1 MNIVTLL
8 NQIDSGDIVLPA
20 IQRDFVWS
28 EEKIEK
34 LMDSIMR
41 GYPIGIVLVWE
52 TYKDIQYREF
62 EKIYINGTRTKFID
76 NSTKKKLKLVLDG
89 QQRLQA
95 LYIALYGIYN
105 GKYLYF
111 DVLSGRHS
119 DDFEEEKYYFYF
131 ATPEEATKKNNEA
144 ESNLTDKKENN
155 GIEYSAK
162 VSDLFKMDVATK
174 IKYRKEITKKL
185 QLSEEDELRVETN
198 LSKLDEVLMKEQN
211 ILKAS
216 IIDENKPSDSQSRQ
230 TESDV
235 LEIFVRINRQGTPLS
250 RSDLIFSMI
259 KLNWKESATT
269 LPEFV
274 DKINGGNSFNIDV
287 DFIIRCLFAVS
298 DLGTKFDI
306 DILRK
311 KSNMDKIK
319 KNFAQCSKAIE
330 STIDNVQKYC
340 WISSSKAM
348 GGNLNLVP
356 FVYYFFNLP
365 KYELPNNQIDNF
377 RKSFFLFCFAKPF
390 SRYADSRL
398 GKFIREE
405 LMNRTDKEKSQ
416 FPLETAV
423 WWVNYWEEVDGWN
436 EKLIQKNP
444 HLALYLIQQDS
455 GGKTHYILNKREM
468 DHIFPRSKLRE
479 KGYDES
485 KVNHY
490 ANFWILSKGKN
501 INKTN
506 KHPKRYFDDVSDK
519 ELKIALIDKN
529 LLDYRR
535 YGTFLNKRGK
545 AILNKLSKKIGFS
558 EDDFKILEES
568 ESDS

>member
-8 NQIDSGDIVLPA
+8 NQIDSRDIVLPA

-41 GYPIGIVLVWE
+41 GYPVGIVLVWE

-62 EKIYINGTRTKFID
+62 EKIYRNGTRPAFID
-76 NSTKKKLKLVLDG
+76 NSSNKKLKLVLDG

-95 LYIALYGIYN
+95 LFLALYGSYN

-111 DVLSGRHS
+111 DILSGRHS
-119 DDFEEEKYYFYF
+119 DDFEEEKYHFYF
-131 ATPEEATKKNNEA
+131 ATPQEADEWNKETESKKSKSEGN
-144 ESNLTDKKENN
+144 D
-155 GIEYSAK
+155 GIKYFAK
-162 VSDLFKMDVATK
+162 VSDLFKMDVSSK
-174 IKYRKEITKKL
+174 QKYRKEITKKL
-185 QLSEEDELRVETN
+185 KLTEEDELRLETN
-198 LSKLDEVLMKEQN
+198 LAKLDEVLTKEQN

-216 IIDENKPSDSQSRQ
+216 IIDENKPADSQSRQ

-250 RSDLIFSMI
+250 RSDLIFSML
-259 KLNWKESATT
+259 KLNWRESTT
-269 LPEFV
+269 ALPEFV
-274 DKINGGNSFNIDV
+274 DKVNDGNSFEIDI

-306 DILRK
+306 DMLRK
-311 KSNMDKIK
+311 IKNMKRIQE
-319 KNFAQCSKAIE
+319 NYEQCCMAIE
-330 STIDNVQKYC
+330 STIDNVQKHC
-340 WISSSKAM
+340 WISSNKAM
-348 GGNLNLVP
+348 GGILNLIP
-356 FVYYFFNLP
+356 FVYYFFHLP
-365 KYELPNNQIDNF
+365 KHEIPHNQVDNF

-405 LMNRTDKEKSQ
+405 LKGRQEHEKNS
-416 FPLETAV
+416 FPFEASV
-423 WWVNYWEEVDGWN
+423 GWVNYWEHIDGWK
-436 EKLIQKNP
+436 EELIQRNSR
-444 HLALYLIQQDS
+444 LALYIIQQDR
-455 GGKTHYILNKREM
+455 GTKTHYKLNKREM
-468 DHIFPRSKLRE
+468 DHIFPRSILRQ
-479 KGYDES
+479 KGFDES
-485 KVNHY
+485 KVNHF

-506 KHPKRYFDDVSDK
+506 KHPKKYFEDVPDK
-519 ELKIALIDKN
+519 ELKIALIDRK

-535 YGTFLNKRGK
+535 YGTFLDKRGK
-545 AILNKLSKKIGFS
+545 AIIEKLTKKIGIS
-558 EDDFKILEES
+558 EDDFKVLNEE
-568 ESDS
+568 

>member
-20 IQRDFVWS
+20 IQRDFVWG
-28 EEKIEK
+28 EEKIGK

-41 GYPIGIVLVWE
+41 GYPVGIVLVWE
-52 TYKDIQYREF
+52 TYKDIQYRQF
-62 EKIYINGTRTKFID
+62 EKIYRNGTRPAFID
-76 NSTKKKLKLVLDG
+76 NSSKMKLKLVLDG

-95 LYIALYGIYN
+95 LYLALYGSYN

-111 DVLSGRHS
+111 DILSGRHS

-131 ATPEEATKKNNEA
+131 ATQEEADKWNKEA
-144 ESNLTDKKENN
+144 EANLTNDEESN
-155 GIEYSAK
+155 GIEYFAK
-162 VSDLFKMDVATK
+162 VSDLFKMDVSNKQT
-174 IKYRKEITKKL
+174 YRKEITKQLKL
-185 QLSEEDELRVETN
+185 KEEDELRLEIN
-198 LSKLDEVLMKEQN
+198 LAKLDEVLTKEQN

-216 IIDENKPSDSQSRQ
+216 IIDENKPSGSQSRQ

-235 LEIFVRINRQGTPLS
+235 LEIFVRINRLGTPLS

-259 KLNWKESATT
+259 KLNWRESATT

-274 DKINGGNSFNIDV
+274 DKVNDGNSFEIDI

-306 DILRK
+306 DMLRK
-311 KSNMDKIK
+311 RSNMYKIQ
-319 KNFAQCSKAIE
+319 KNFEQCCMAIE

-340 WISSSKAM
+340 WISSNKAM
-348 GGNLNLVP
+348 GGILNLVP
-356 FVYYFFNLP
+356 FVYYFLHLP
-365 KYELPNNQIDNF
+365 KHEIPNNQIDSF
-377 RKSFFLFCFAKPF
+377 RKSFFLFCFARPF

-405 LMNRTDKEKSQ
+405 LMHRSKDEKSQ
-416 FPLETAV
+416 FPFESAV
-423 WWVNYWEEVDGWN
+423 WWVNYWENIDGWN
-436 EKLIQKNP
+436 EKLIQRNSR
-444 HLALYLIQQDS
+444 LGLYIIQQDPGS
-455 GGKTHYILNKREM
+455 KTQYKLNKREM

-479 KGYDES
+479 KGFDES
-485 KVNHY
+485 KVNHF

-506 KHPKRYFDDVSDK
+506 KHPKKYFEDVTDR
-519 ELKIALIDKN
+519 ELKIALIDRD

-535 YGTFLNKRGK
+535 YGTFLDKRGK
-545 AILNKLSKKIGFS
+545 AILEKLAKKIGFN
-558 EDDFKILEES
+558 EKDFKMLEDEQ
-568 ESDS
+568 

>member
-8 NQIDSGDIVLPA
+8 NKIDSGDIVLPA
-20 IQRDFVWS
+20 IQRDFVWP

-41 GYPIGIVLVWE
+41 GYPVGIVLVWE
-52 TYKDIQYREF
+52 TYKDIQYRQF
-62 EKIYINGTRTKFID
+62 EKIYRNGTRPAFID
-76 NSTKKKLKLVLDG
+76 NSSKKKLKLVLDG

-95 LYIALYGIYN
+95 LYLALYGSFN

-111 DVLSGRHS
+111 DILSGRHT

-131 ATPEEATKKNNEA
+131 ATSEDVDEWNKEA
-144 ESNLTDKKENN
+144 EANMANDEGKNE
-155 GIEYSAK
+155 IQYFAK
-162 VSDLFKMDVATK
+162 VSDIFKIDVFNK
-174 IKYRKEITKKL
+174 QKYRKEITKKL
-185 QLSEEDELRVETN
+185 KLKEEDELRLETN
-198 LSKLDEVLMKEQN
+198 LAKLDEVLTKEQN

-235 LEIFVRINRQGTPLS
+235 LEIFVRINKQGTPLS

-259 KLNWKESATT
+259 KLNWRESATT

-274 DKINGGNSFNIDV
+274 DKVNDGNSFEIDI

-306 DILRK
+306 DMLRK
-311 KSNMDKIK
+311 RSNMYKIQE
-319 KNFAQCSKAIE
+319 NFKRCCMAIE

-340 WISSSKAM
+340 WISSNKAM
-348 GGNLNLVP
+348 GGILNLVP
-356 FVYYFFNLP
+356 FVYYFFHLP
-365 KYELPNNQIDNF
+365 KYEIPNNQIDNF
-377 RKSFFLFCFAKPF
+377 RKSFFLFCFARPF

-405 LMNRTDKEKSQ
+405 LIPRSKNEKSQ
-416 FPLETAV
+416 FPFELAV
-423 WWVNYWEEVDGWN
+423 WWVNYWENINGWN
-436 EKLIQKNP
+436 EKLIQRNSR
-444 HLALYLIQQDS
+444 LALYIIQQDP
-455 GGKTHYILNKREM
+455 GGKTQYKLNKREM

-479 KGYDES
+479 KGFDES
-485 KVNHY
+485 KVNHF

-506 KHPKRYFDDVSDK
+506 KHPKKYFKDVPDR
-519 ELKIALIDKN
+519 ELKIALIDRD

-535 YGTFLNKRGK
+535 YGTFLDKRGK
-545 AILNKLSKKIGFS
+545 AILKKLAEKIGF
-558 EDDFKILEES
+558 ES
-568 ESDS
+568 KLGIAGLLK

>member
-41 GYPIGIVLVWE
+41 GYPVGIVLVWE
-52 TYKDIQYREF
+52 TYKDIQYRQF
-62 EKIYINGTRTKFID
+62 EKIYRNGTRPAFID
-76 NSTKKKLKLVLDG
+76 NSSKKKLKLVLDG
-89 QQRLQA
+89 QQRLQS
-95 LYIALYGIYN
+95 LYLALYGSYN
-105 GKYLYF
+105 GKYLCF
-111 DVLSGRHS
+111 DILSGRHS

-131 ATPEEATKKNNEA
+131 ATLEEADEWNKEA
-144 ESNLTDKKENN
+144 EANLTNDEENN
-155 GIEYSAK
+155 GIEYFAK
-162 VSDLFKMDVATK
+162 VSDLFKMDVYTK
-174 IKYRKEITKKL
+174 QKYRKEITKKL
-185 QLSEEDELRVETN
+185 KLTEEDELRLETN
-198 LSKLDEVLMKEQN
+198 LAKLDEVLTKEQN

-235 LEIFVRINRQGTPLS
+235 LEIFVRINRQGTLLS
-250 RSDLIFSMI
+250 RSDLIFSML
-259 KLNWKESATT
+259 KLNWRKSATA

-274 DKINGGNSFNIDV
+274 DKVNEGNSFGIDI
-287 DFIIRCLFAVS
+287 DFTIRCLFAVS

-306 DILRK
+306 DMLRK
-311 KSNMDKIK
+311 RSNMDKMQK
-319 KNFAQCSKAIE
+319 HFEQCCMAIE
-330 STIDNVQKYC
+330 STIDNVQKHC

-348 GGNLNLVP
+348 GGILNLVP
-356 FVYYFFNLP
+356 FVYYFFHLP
-365 KYELPNNQIDNF
+365 KHEIPNKQIENF
-377 RKSFFLFCFAKPF
+377 RKSFFLFCFAGPF

-405 LMNRTDKEKSQ
+405 LRRSSNDEKSQ
-416 FPLETAV
+416 FPFESAV
-423 WWVNYWEEVDGWN
+423 RWVSYWEGVDGWN

-444 HLALYLIQQDS
+444 RLALYIIQQDP
-455 GGKTHYILNKREM
+455 GGKTQYKLNKREM

-479 KGYDES
+479 KGFDES
-485 KVNHY
+485 KVNHF

-506 KHPKRYFDDVSDK
+506 KQ
-519 ELKIALIDKN
+519 
-529 LLDYRR
+529 
-535 YGTFLNKRGK
+535 
-545 AILNKLSKKIGFS
+545 
-558 EDDFKILEES
+558 
-568 ESDS
+568 

>member
-28 EEKIEK
+28 EGKIEK

-41 GYPIGIVLVWE
+41 GYPVGIVLIWE

-62 EKIYINGTRTKFID
+62 EKIYHNGTRPAFID
-76 NSTKKKLKLVLDG
+76 NSSNRKLKLVLDG

-95 LYIALYGIYN
+95 LYLSLYGSYK

-111 DVLSGRHS
+111 DILSGRHS

-131 ATPEEATKKNNEA
+131 ATPEEADEWNREVEINIA
-144 ESNLTDKKENN
+144 KEQEDN
-155 GIEYSAK
+155 GIEYFAK
-162 VSDLFKMDVATK
+162 VADLFKMDVSAK
-174 IKYRKEITKKL
+174 QKYRRQVTKKL
-185 QLSEEDELRVETN
+185 NLTEDDELRLETN
-198 LSKLDEVLMKEQN
+198 LAKLDEVLTKEQN

-250 RSDLIFSMI
+250 RSDLIFSML
-259 KLNWKESATT
+259 KLNWKESATA

-274 DKINGGNSFNIDV
+274 DKINNGNSFEIDI

-306 DILRK
+306 DMLRK
-311 KSNMDKIK
+311 KSNMNRLQN
-319 KNFAQCSKAIE
+319 NFEKCCTAIE
-330 STIDNVQKYC
+330 STVDNVQKYC
-340 WISSSKAM
+340 WISSNKAM
-348 GGNLNLVP
+348 GGILNLVP
-356 FVYYFFNLP
+356 FVYYFFHLP
-365 KYELPNNQIDNF
+365 KHELPGNQIDNF
-377 RKSFFLFCFAKPF
+377 RKSFFLFCFARPF

-405 LMNRTDKEKSQ
+405 LMDRPGNEKNK
-416 FPLETAV
+416 FPFESAV
-423 WWVNYWEEVDGWN
+423 WWVNYWEHIDSWN
-436 EKLIQKNP
+436 EELIQRNP
-444 HLALYLIQQDS
+444 RLALYIIQQDR
-455 GGKTHYILNKREM
+455 GAKTHFILNKREM
-468 DHIFPRSKLRE
+468 DHIFPRSVLRQ
-479 KGYDES
+479 KGFDDS
-485 KVNHY
+485 KVNHF

-506 KHPKRYFDDVSDK
+506 KHPKKYFEDIPEK
-519 ELKIALIDKN
+519 ELRLALIDKN
-529 LLDYRR
+529 MLDYRR
-535 YGTFLNKRGK
+535 YKTFLDKRGK
-545 AILNKLSKKIGFS
+545 AILEKLSKKVGLS
-558 EDDFKILEES
+558 EKDFIVLEE
-568 ESDS
+568 E

>member
-41 GYPIGIVLVWE
+41 GYPVGIVLVWE
-52 TYKDIQYREF
+52 TYKDIQYRQF
-62 EKIYINGTRTKFID
+62 EKIYRNGTRPAFID
-76 NSTKKKLKLVLDG
+76 NSSNKKLKLVLDG

-95 LYIALYGIYN
+95 LYLALYGNYN

-111 DVLSGRHS
+111 DILSGKHS

-131 ATPEEATKKNNEA
+131 ASPKEADEWNKEA
-144 ESNLTDKKENN
+144 EVNWKKEEENR
-155 GIEYSAK
+155 GIEYFAK
-162 VSDLFKMDVATK
+162 VSDLFKMDVSTK
-174 IKYRKEITKKL
+174 QKYRKQITKKL
-185 QLSEEDELRVETN
+185 NLMEEDELRLETN
-198 LSKLDEVLMKEQN
+198 LAKLDEVLTKEQN

-250 RSDLIFSMI
+250 RSDLIFSMF
-259 KLNWKESATT
+259 KLNWRESATA

-274 DKINGGNSFNIDV
+274 DKINDGNSFEIDI

-306 DILRK
+306 DMLRK
-311 KSNMDKIK
+311 KSNMTKIQ
-319 KNFAQCSKAIE
+319 KNFEQCCMAIE

-340 WISSSKAM
+340 WISSNKAM
-348 GGNLNLVP
+348 GGILNLVP
-356 FVYYFFNLP
+356 FVYYFFHLP
-365 KYELPNNQIDNF
+365 KHEIPDNQIDNF
-377 RKSFFLFCFAKPF
+377 RKSFFLFCFARPF

-398 GKFIREE
+398 AKFIRED
-405 LMNRTDKEKSQ
+405 LMDRPKNEKNK
-416 FPLETAV
+416 FPFESAV
-423 WWVNYWEEVDGWN
+423 WWVNYWEHIDGWN
-436 EKLIQKNP
+436 EELIQRNP
-444 HLALYLIQQDS
+444 RLALYIIQQDR
-455 GGKTHYILNKREM
+455 GTKTHYNLNKREM
-468 DHIFPRSKLRE
+468 DHIFPRSILRQ
-479 KGYDES
+479 KKFDES
-485 KVNHY
+485 KVNHF

-506 KHPKRYFDDVSDK
+506 KHPKRYFEDVPEK
-519 ELKIALIDKN
+519 ELRLALIDKN
-529 LLDYRR
+529 MLDYRR
-535 YGTFLNKRGK
+535 YKTFLDKRGK
-545 AILNKLSKKIGFS
+545 AILEKLSKKIGLS
-558 EDDFKILEES
+558 ENDFIVLEE
-568 ESDS
+568 E

>member
-41 GYPIGIVLVWE
+41 GYPVGIVLVWE
-52 TYKDIQYREF
+52 TYKDIQYRQF
-62 EKIYINGTRTKFID
+62 EKIYRNGTRPAFID
-76 NSTKKKLKLVLDG
+76 NSSKKKLKLVLDG

-95 LYIALYGIYN
+95 LYLSLYGSCN

-111 DVLSGRHS
+111 DILSGRHT

-131 ATPEEATKKNNEA
+131 ATPEEADKWNKETED
-144 ESNLTDKKENN
+144 NLTNDDEESN
-155 GIEYSAK
+155 GIEYFAK
-162 VSDLFKMDVATK
+162 VSDLFKIDVFTK
-174 IKYRKEITKKL
+174 QKYRKEITKKL
-185 QLSEEDELRVETN
+185 KLKEEDELRLETN
-198 LSKLDEVLMKEQN
+198 LAKLDEVLTKEQN

-235 LEIFVRINRQGTPLS
+235 LEIFVRINKQGTPLS

-259 KLNWKESATT
+259 KLNWRESATT

-274 DKINGGNSFNIDV
+274 DKVNDGNSFEIDI

-306 DILRK
+306 DMLRK
-311 KSNMDKIK
+311 RSNMYKIQE
-319 KNFAQCSKAIE
+319 NFERCCMAIE
-330 STIDNVQKYC
+330 STIDSVQKYC

-348 GGNLNLVP
+348 GGILNLVT
-356 FVYYFFNLP
+356 FVYYFFHLP
-365 KYELPNNQIDNF
+365 KYEIPNNQIDNF
-377 RKSFFLFCFAKPF
+377 RKSFFLFCFARPF

-405 LMNRTDKEKSQ
+405 LIARSKNEKSQ
-416 FPLETAV
+416 FPFESAV
-423 WWVNYWEEVDGWN
+423 WWVNYWENINGWN
-436 EKLIQKNP
+436 EKLIQRNSR
-444 HLALYLIQQDS
+444 LALYIIQQDP
-455 GGKTHYILNKREM
+455 GAKTQYKLNKREM

-479 KGYDES
+479 KGFDES
-485 KVNHY
+485 KVNHF

-506 KHPKRYFDDVSDK
+506 KHPKKYFKDVPDR
-519 ELKIALIDKN
+519 ELKRALIDRD

-535 YGTFLNKRGK
+535 YRTFLDKRGK
-545 AILNKLSKKIGFS
+545 AILEKLAEKIGF
-558 EDDFKILEES
+558 ES
-568 ESDS
+568 KPGIAGLLK